1 MLVSFLKEELI
12 MSRDEV
18 LTVLY
23 GSKFWKDIEPIF
35 LSEAKK
41 VKTLKQQSEF
51 FSKWSV
57 FLWFDSKYN
66 TIKNRSL
73 QLRKSLIK
81 KGGFDEDNH
90 LVNAFKLPTLLHKQK
105 NDEYSEKI
113 KDKLNNLSNDKNY
126 LEIAESILKD
136 LIENIKSGD
145 VLNIS
150 NNSKKSRE
158 LAYQKLIVL
167 AVATGRR
174 QIELLKTLEISKK
187 KDLAEYKN
195 LAKKKS
201 SDNDSVVAPIL
212 IDVHIAKKYL
222 KDVRKEFQTE
232 NMDNKSINS
241 KYNNSI
247 KKALFRYL
255 DKDIAEK
262 GFHFLRTLYAEACY
276 QKFNVKE
283 DKNLYFTKILGHEFK
298 VNSAHSYQTK

>member
-1 MLVSFLKEELI
+1 MN
-12 MSRDEV
+12 RDEV

-23 GSKFWKDIEPIF
+23 GSKFWKEIEPNF

-41 VKTLKQQSEF
+41 VKSLNQQSAF

-57 FLWFDSKYN
+57 YLWFDSEYN

-81 KGGFDEDNH
+81 GGFDEDTS
-90 LVNAFKLPTLLHKQK
+90 LVNAFKLPSLLHKQK

-113 KDKLNNLSNDKNY
+113 KDKLDNLSNDKNY
-126 LEIAESILKD
+126 LAIAEFILKD
-136 LIENIKSGD
+136 LVENIESDD

-174 QIELLKTLEISKK
+174 QIELLKMLEISKK
-187 KDLAEYKN
+187 KDFAEYKN

-212 IDVHIAKKYL
+212 IDVNIAKKYL
-222 KDVRKEFQTE
+222 KDIRDEFQTE
-232 NMDNKSINS
+232 KMENKAINS

-255 DKDIAEK
+255 DDEIADK
-262 GFHFLRTLYAEACY
+262 GFHFFRALYAESCY

>member
-1 MLVSFLKEELI
+1 MN
-12 MSRDEV
+12 RDEV

-23 GSKFWKDIEPIF
+23 GSKFWKEIEPNF

-41 VKTLKQQSEF
+41 VKSLNQQSAF

-57 FLWFDSKYN
+57 YLWFDSKYN

-81 KGGFDEDNH
+81 GGFDEDNS
-90 LVNAFKLPTLLHKQK
+90 LVNSFKLPSLLHKQK

-113 KDKLNNLSNDKNY
+113 KDKLDNLCNDKNY
-126 LEIAESILKD
+126 LKIAELILKD
-136 LIENIKSGD
+136 LVENIESDD

-167 AVATGRR
+167 AIATGRR
-174 QIELLKTLEISKK
+174 QIELLKMLEISKK
-187 KDLAEYKN
+187 KNLAEYKN

-212 IDVHIAKKYL
+212 IDVNLAKKYL
-222 KDVRKEFQTE
+222 KDIKAEFETE
-232 NMDNKSINS
+232 KMENKAINS

-255 DKDIAEK
+255 DDEVATK
-262 GFHFLRTLYAEACY
+262 GFHFFRALYAEACY
-276 QKFNVKE
+276 QKFNIKE
-283 DKNLYFTKILGHEFK
+283 DKNFYFTKILGHEFK
-298 VNSAHSYQTK
+298 INSAHSYQTKDN

>member
-1 MLVSFLKEELI
+1 MN
-12 MSRDEV
+12 RDEV
-18 LTVLY
+18 LIVLY
-23 GSKFWKDIEPIF
+23 GSKFWKEIEPNF

-41 VKTLKQQSEF
+41 VKTLNQQSAF

-57 FLWFDSKYN
+57 FLWFDSEYN

-73 QLRKSLIK
+73 QLRKSLT
-81 KGGFDEDNH
+81 KGGFDEDSH
-90 LVNAFKLPTLLHKQK
+90 LVNVFKLPSLLHKQK
-105 NDEYSEKI
+105 NDEYAEKI
-113 KDKLNNLSNDKNY
+113 KNKLDNLDNKKDINY
-126 LEIAESILKD
+126 VEITDLILKD
-136 LIENIKSGD
+136 LIENIESDD

-167 AVATGRR
+167 AISTGRR
-174 QIELLKTLEISKK
+174 QIELLKMLEISKQ
-187 KDLAEYKN
+187 KDLAIYKN

-212 IDVHIAKKYL
+212 VDIKLAKRYL
-222 KDVRKEFQTE
+222 KDIRDEFKTE
-232 NMDNKSINS
+232 NMENKAINS

-255 DKDIAEK
+255 DDEIADK
-262 GFHFLRTLYAEACY
+262 GFHFFRALYAESCY
-276 QKFNVKE
+276 QKFNIKE